1 MIKGAHGYK
10 CHWSVAD
17 YLQRAARHIASATDV
32 AQAYAVGEAA
42 VQFALEG
49 KNAVMPV
56 IKRKKTKRYG
66 WEIGEAPLSRV
77 ANVEKKMP
85 KSFITKDGFG
95 ITGKARDY
103 LEPLISGEDYP
114 PYKNGLP
121 QYVRLK
127 NKLVRKRLP
136 TFLLS

>member
-10 CHWSVAD
+10 CQWSVAD

-56 IKRKKTKRYG
+56 IKRKKNEALRMGDWRSASAPCSKRREKDAKVIHSEG
-66 WEIGEAPLSRV
+66 WVWYHWKGS
-77 ANVEKKMP
+77 
-85 KSFITKDGFG
+85 
-95 ITGKARDY
+95 
-103 LEPLISGEDYP
+103 
-114 PYKNGLP
+114 
-121 QYVRLK
+121 
-127 NKLVRKRLP
+127 
-136 TFLLS
+136 